1 VAGGGVSVASRA
13 VVALS
18 PNGVAA
24 LAYAAQ
30 GWPVFPCHDQGA
42 LAKSPLVK
50 KGLHAASLDPEQIQ
64 EWWSKWPTAL
74 LGVPTGAQVGHWVL
88 DIDVHTGAQGPRSL
102 AAWLAEQG
110 ELPATA
116 TVTTASG
123 GLHYLFR
130 WPADGRE
137 VLSRVNVAP
146 GIDVRGRGGYVIAP
160 PSCSDKGT
168 WRWGTAEMAD
178 PARVIALAP
187 DWLLDKV
194 CGARAVA
201 APARRVEAT
210 AERDASFFARIN
222 SKALASLG
230 AWVPRVFPGAVAYD
244 NAVLNEQ
251 GYRVS
256 SQALGR
262 ALQEDISLMPS
273 GIRDWGEEIGC
284 TPIDVVV
291 AWGAVNT
298 PVDAALW
305 LCQQLGVAP
314 QKLGW
319 REKRTDPPPPETA
332 PEWLEERVLLAE
344 VVPMV
349 PTRPLPPPPEDER
362 PALQVVGGKDFDA
375 RPLLRITAGGLAGDV
390 DALEERLLGAGAEI
404 YQQGTRLVRIGQWS
418 AEEDIQRGSGAAV
431 LIDVTAVWLR
441 DCATRLVRFERW
453 DAREKKWRAT
463 NCPNEMA
470 ETLLAR
476 AGGWKFASLLGFCDA
491 PTMTTA
497 GRLVHEPGYDVD
509 SRLFLVHPPLI
520 GALGT
525 VRPEAVA
532 EASRYLFAL
541 FDTFPFVTAADEAAA
556 LAMVLTTLVRRV
568 LPAAP
573 LNCVSA
579 STPGTGKSLLVN
591 AIATLAVGR
600 SAAVAAIGKDQEE
613 LEKRVDAV
621 LLKGDALC
629 SFDNVD
635 RAVKSDVLCQ
645 VTTEAFKS
653 VRILGLSRMVDAPT
667 NVCWFM
673 TGNNLTL
680 LGDLVRRTL
689 VCNLDAGMER
699 PELRVFKRDAIAHVR
714 ERRRQGIR
722 AALTIVKGYL
732 DAGCPEILVEGK
744 PLRSFGSFEVWDRLV
759 RRPLMWAGWPDPLQ
773 SAEGMREQDHEF
785 GGMVDF
791 LRALL
796 EASEGKAMTTAEI
809 LGLMRERLGAY
820 AEGHDGARWPALV
833 EAGET
838 VFGPAREW
846 DAQKLGY
853 RLRPWKQRVLGGLK
867 LVQEE
872 GRAHKRLWRVQSV
885 R

>member
-1 VAGGGVSVASRA
+1 MSVASRA
-13 VVALS
+13 VASLS
-18 PNGVAA
+18 ANGVAA
-24 LAYAAQ
+24 LSHARQ
-30 GWPVFPCHDQGA
+30 GRPVFPCDA
-42 LAKSPLVK
+42 ERKRPLLAKAEGGQGFKDATTDETLIRS
-50 KGLHAASLDPEQIQ
+50 
-64 EWWSKWPTAL
+64 WWSRWPEAL
-74 LGVPTGAQVGHWVL
+74 IGMPTGAVTGCFIV
-88 DIDVHTGAQGPRSL
+88 DIDVKG
-102 AAWLAEQG
+102 EKQG
-110 ELPATA
+110 EESWAAVLRTWGPVPETWETITA
-116 TVTTASG
+116 TG
-123 GLHYLFR
+123 GRHLWFAH
-130 WPADGRE
+130 PGRGLVVPNRAGRLGQGNE
-137 VLSRVNVAP
+137 TWGRGAYPTVPFAQAAGGQLLVP
-146 GIDVRGRGGYVIAP
+146 DVDIRGDGGYVILPGSLLRDGRGYVWEGSSDPEEGAVLATAP
-160 PSCSDKGT
+160 G
-168 WRWGTAEMAD
+168 WLLALVVTAEKAAGAVPVAGREPVAGLIGAGQRNDFLFRLGRSLRGKGLGEAAILAALLEENATRCD
-178 PARVIALAP
+178 PPLPEAEV
-187 DWLLDKV
+187 
-194 CGARAVA
+194 RASA
-201 APARRVEAT
+201 ASAA
-210 AERDASFFARIN
+210 
-222 SKALASLG
+222 SKAAGLSDDIKP
-230 AWVPRVFPGAVAYD
+230 AW
-244 NAVLNEQ
+244 LKE
-251 GYRVS
+251 
-256 SQALGR
+256 
-262 ALQEDISLMPS
+262 
-273 GIRDWGEEIGC
+273 
-284 TPIDVVV
+284 
-291 AWGAVNT
+291 
-298 PVDAALW
+298 
-305 LCQQLGVAP
+305 GVAV
-314 QKLGW
+314 
-319 REKRTDPPPPETA
+319 E
-332 PEWLEERVLLAE
+332 LAE

-349 PTRPLPPPPEDER
+349 PTRPPPPPPENER
-362 PALQVVGGKDFDA
+362 APLQVVGGKDFDA
-375 RPLLRITAGGLAGDV
+375 RPLLRITAGRLAGDV

-418 AEEDIQRGSGAAV
+418 AAEDIQRGSGAAV

-491 PTMTTA
+491 PTVTTT

-520 GALGT
+520 GSLGT

-532 EASRYLFAL
+532 EASKYLFSL

-573 LNCVSA
+573 INCVSA

-699 PELRVFKRDAIAHVR
+699 PELRVFEREAIAYVR

-732 DAGCPEILVEGK
+732 DAGCPAILVEGK

-785 GGMVDF
+785 GGMVDY

-809 LGLMRERLGAY
+809 LGLMRERQGAY

-867 LVQEE
+867 LIQDEARGSRRN
-872 GRAHKRLWRVQSV
+872 GRFWRVLAV